1 MAEQRFENF
10 TFHGGQQV
18 FGDGNTVSQTNNHY
32 YGDQRD
38 EILGHLATIRSTAP
52 EPAAVEPEI
61 VIIERALEHPT
72 VDGRGR
78 VEEALGRL
86 RHRLAG
92 VQTAGEAVA
101 AIGAIA
107 AVVAQ
112 NWPF

>member
-18 FGDGNTVSQTNNHY
+18 FGDRNTVSQTNNFY

-38 EILGHLATIRSTAP
+38 EILGHLETIRSAAP
-52 EPAAVEPEI
+52 EPAVVEPEI
-61 VIIERALEHPT
+61 VIIEQALEHPT
-72 VDGRGR
+72 AEARSR
-78 VEEALGRL
+78 VEHALGQL
-86 RHRLAG
+86 RHKLG
-92 VQTAGEAVA
+92 TVQSATEAVA

-112 NWPF
+112 YWPF

>member
-1 MAEQRFENF
+1 VAEQRFENF
-10 TFHGGQQV
+10 TFHGGQQI
-18 FGDGNTVSQTNNHY
+18 FGDGNTVSQTNNYH

-38 EILGHLATIRSTAP
+38 EILGLLATIRAGAP

-72 VDGRGR
+72 AESRGR
-78 VEEALGRL
+78 VEQALGQL
-86 RHRLAG
+86 RHKLG
-92 VQTAGEAVA
+92 NVQSATEAVA

-112 NWPF
+112 YWPF

>member
-1 MAEQRFENF
+1 VAEQRFENF

-18 FGDGNTVSQTNNHY
+18 FGDANTVSQTNNYY

-52 EPAAVEPEI
+52 EPAVLEPEI
-61 VIIERALEHPT
+61 VVIERALEHPSEES
-72 VDGRGR
+72 RGR
-78 VEEALGRL
+78 VEQALGRL
-86 RHRLAG
+86 RHKLGA
-92 VQTAGEAVA
+92 VQSATEAVA

-112 NWPF
+112 YWPF